1 MFNTNGSGLIGQTN
15 ILLRVLLQLLSTRK
29 NKSAKTTC
37 QQEKISR
44 PKLTANKKIFAGL
57 LKSFTDFFKVTEP
70 LTGST
75 CTNSLMTAFVD
86 EMKYS
91 MLLFG
96 GCQKRK

>member
-15 ILLRVLLQLLSTRK
+15 ILLRVLLQLLSTIK
-29 NKSAKTTC
+29 KKVSQNNFC

-57 LKSFTDFFKVTEP
+57 LKSFIDFFKDTEP

-75 CTNSLMTAFVD
+75 CTNSLMTAFVA

-96 GCQKRK
+96 GCQ